1 MQFTIFLLMGL
12 FFIGLQTTLFQVL
25 PTWIGQPDLLFL
37 LIVFIAIHFSTAKGA
52 VLTLILGIF
61 VEVVSGYF
69 LGIYAIAYLL
79 IFFLIKGLAMG
90 LAIDESNHQ
99 PPIVALGY
107 LLANGFI
114 YMSTSMLADD
124 PLTPW
129 NWGEILRQLLI
140 ITILTVPMNVMFK
153 ALWQPKIKMD
163 DLNPFFKLFQQPKG
177 NRYRSKN

>member
-1 MQFTIFLLMGL
+1 MRFTIFLLMGL
-12 FFIGLQTTLFQVL
+12 FIIGLQTTFFKIL

-37 LIVFIAIHFSTAKGA
+37 LIVFIAIHFPTAKGA

-61 VEVVSGYF
+61 IEVVSGYF
-69 LGIYAIAYLL
+69 IGIYAIAYLL
-79 IFFLIKGLAMG
+79 IFFLIKGLSVG

-99 PPIVALGY
+99 PPMVALGY

-114 YMSTSMLADD
+114 YMSNSMLADN

-129 NWGEILRQLLI
+129 NWGEILSRLLI
-140 ITILTVPMNVMFK
+140 VTILTVPMNIMFK
-153 ALWQPKIKMD
+153 ALWHPQIKVD

-177 NRYRSKN
+177 NRYRNKN